1 MTSGPFGVDYSD
13 INKSVFG
20 TARSVGGATKDLVGG
35 VRQINQIIKPHKPGL
50 KALAQSEGMGRGPA
64 KFKNSVKMGSDPN
77 KAADYR
83 QKMSNVLGP
92 QDSARL
98 NSVMGTTATKMQN
111 RFKYPGGNATSRLR
125 EI

>member
-1 MTSGPFGVDYSD
+1 MREMG
-13 INKSVFG
+13 K
-20 TARSVGGATKDLVGG
+20 
-35 VRQINQIIKPHKPGL
+35 IIKPHKQGL

-64 KFKNSVKMGSDPN
+64 KFKNSVKMGADPN

-83 QKMSNVLGP
+83 QKMAGVMGP
-92 QDSARL
+92 QDTARL